1 MYTRCCTVR
10 WKLFNQIALVFHI
23 ITYIILKVWYYMLWY
38 LLSMQREAF
47 ALLQTSNRC
56 IISLLPSP
64 HMSVRHISLVWTSDQ
79 YICLLWG
86 SNSTNLAFWIW
97 FSGRIWCWEP
107 SRRDRWILTP
117 SAKIKISTERVR
129 ILVYKIAICGNVL
142 NTCILIVFFVY
153 IYLYMDG

>member
-1 MYTRCCTVR
+1 MCTRCCTVR
-10 WKLFNQIALVFHI
+10 WKFYNQFIDCIGIPYNYLYYFESMVLYVMVFVKH
-23 ITYIILKVWYYMLWY
+23 
-38 LLSMQREAF
+38 